1 MHPDLLSGESSI
13 IFFSPKGIR
22 VNECFIQVRFLNG
35 AGGEK
40 KNLIIL
46 VFNVGIKVT
55 VITEKTSM
63 IYVVNCIPICQ

>member
-40 KNLIIL
+40 K
-46 VFNVGIKVT
+46 T
-55 VITEKTSM
+55 
-63 IYVVNCIPICQ
+63 